1 VPTGQAMQD
10 SSEVLPLDGLYVP
23 AGHSMHADNE
33 VLPVDGL
40 YDPAGQAMQV
50 ALLANGLYVP
60 AWQTVHDAALLP
72 VELLKVPGVQSM
84 QPNPFKL
91 MTEPATQK
99 GQRELSILAEK
110 RSL

>member
-1 VPTGQAMQD
+1 MQD
-10 SSEVLPLDGLYVP
+10 SNDILPLDGLYVP
-23 AGHSMHADNE
+23 AGHAIHADNE
-33 VLPVDGL
+33 VPPMDGL

-72 VELLKVPGVQSM
+72 VELLKVPGLQST
-84 QPNPFKL
+84 QPKPFTL

-99 GQRELSILAEK
+99 GQRELSMSAEK

>member
-1 VPTGQAMQD
+1 MPTGQAMHD
-10 SSEVLPLDGLYVP
+10 SNEVLPLDGLYVP
-23 AGHSMHADNE
+23 AGHAMHADNE
-33 VLPVDGL
+33 VPPMDGL

-60 AWQTVHDAALLP
+60 AWQTVHNAALLP

-99 GQRELSILAEK
+99 GQRELSMSAEK

>member
-1 VPTGQAMQD
+1 MPTGQAMQD
-10 SSEVLPLDGLYVP
+10 SNEVLPLDGLYVP
-23 AGHSMHADNE
+23 AGHAMHAGNE

-72 VELLKVPGVQSM
+72 VELLKVPGLQSM
-84 QPNPFKL
+84 QPTPFKL
-91 MTEPATQK
+91 ITEPATQK
-99 GQRELSILAEK
+99 GQIELSTSTEK

>member
-1 VPTGQAMQD
+1 MQD
-10 SSEVLPLDGLYVP
+10 SNDVLPMDGLYVP
-23 AGHSMHADNE
+23 AGHAIHADNE
-33 VLPVDGL
+33 VPPMDGL

-50 ALLANGLYVP
+50 ALLANALYVP

-84 QPNPFKL
+84 QPKPFKL

-99 GQRELSILAEK
+99 GQRELTTSAEK